1 MVSSK
6 ILIYPRL
13 YLFTTMYL
21 SKCTVY
27 LTIGVLLFGF
37 TIQNVSGQGLDD
49 TLKNIELETSS
60 NSAAYSTLQDAISKI
75 GHRMSG
81 TANGVAAENYADSLF
96 RSYKIPKVEFLP
108 FEMNTWYRKE
118 VSLKIEDA
126 SGALGGISFSPPC
139 VSLAHSPLKANIK
152 SRIIDLGNGLKE
164 DFENNKDKV
173 KGQVV
178 LMNIGIWP
186 SNQFLKNLH
195 RSEKTA
201 LAIQYGAKGV
211 IMINT
216 VAGDILLTGTA
227 SIDGELITIPA
238 VCISFE
244 EGQKIRGWINRD
256 RREMLAKISL
266 KSSFEKI
273 NARNIIASIPGTTLP
288 DEWIIIGAHL
298 DSWDLAT
305 GAIDNGIGSFAVID
319 MARTF
324 MALGLKPARTLKFV
338 CFMGEEQG
346 LFGSNK
352 LVESLKASGDLEKV
366 KIMINLDMAGNP
378 KGFNAFGREELLTWL
393 DTNGASIKNINSDFG
408 NENTNLPSL
417 HSDHH
422 YFMLEGI
429 PVLSLNSN
437 LDPSIFKFYHSN
449 KDEFSLVNKQH
460 LENTVK
466 ITSMLLHA
474 LSETETFP
482 VSRQGSEATRDMLI
496 KHNLKE
502 QLVIGKEW
510 RWEN

>member
-1 MVSSK
+1 
-6 ILIYPRL
+6 
-13 YLFTTMYL
+13 MYL

-27 LTIGVLLFGF
+27 LTIGVLLWGF
-37 TIQNVSGQGLDD
+37 SLQNVSGQGIDT
-49 TLKNIELETSS
+49 TLKKIDFETST
-60 NSAAYSTLQDAISKI
+60 NTAAYSTLQDAISKI

-81 TANGVAAENYADSLF
+81 TANGIAAENYADSLF
-96 RSYKIPKVEFLP
+96 RSYKLPVVEFLP
-108 FEMNTWYRKE
+108 FEMNTWYRQE
-118 VSLKIEDA
+118 ASLKIEDA
-126 SGALGGISFSPPC
+126 SGALGGISYSPLC
-139 VSLAHSPLKANIK
+139 VSLAHSPLKATIK
-152 SRIIDLGNGLKE
+152 SGIIDLGNGLKE
-164 DFENNKDKV
+164 DFEKNKNNI
-173 KGQVV
+173 KGQIV
-178 LMNIGIWP
+178 LINIGIWP

-201 LAIQYGAKGV
+201 LAIEYGAKGV

-227 SIDGELITIPA
+227 SVDGQLISIPA
-238 VCISFE
+238 LCISFE
-244 EGQKIRGWINRD
+244 EGQKIRGWLIRD
-256 RREMLAKISL
+256 RREMLAKITL

-273 NARNIIASIPGTTLP
+273 SARNVIATIPGSTHP

-305 GAIDNGIGSFAVID
+305 GAIDNGISSFAVID

-324 MALGLKPARTLKFV
+324 MALGLKPARTIKFV

-352 LVESLKASGDLEKV
+352 LVESLKASGELDKV
-366 KIMINLDMAGNP
+366 KVMINLDMAGNP
-378 KGFNAFGREELLTWL
+378 KGFNAFGRDELLAWL
-393 DTNGASIKNINSDFG
+393 DKAGADIKNINPDFG
-408 NENTNLPSL
+408 NENLNQPSL

-466 ITSMLLHA
+466 ITSMLLYA
-474 LSETETFP
+474 LSETQPFP
-482 VSRQGSEATRDMLI
+482 VSKQNSEATRDMLI

-502 QLVIGKEW
+502 QLIIGKEW